1 VPAPPRL
8 LAAPDR
14 PAKRYIWLLALVVAV
29 GLGGSLAISFTL
41 YRTAERQWVARADAS
56 AERLSTILL
65 GWIEES
71 YSPLSGLAGLV
82 ENSKKTQPD
91 EFLNA
96 FEGIESRAASFLLG
110 SAAMLERDEKGNW
123 ALSTSSGDFDYL
135 EKDSKDGF
143 TKLLPAIA
151 FAVARPNQFVLAPP
165 VETVDGKLMSPV
177 LIALARV
184 KTPTVLVGRLDYTI
198 LQGALTEAPTPKGF
212 YLTLKGK
219 FMDSSDIRTILQID
233 SSQAVREALATRAA
247 TGGADLEIVWRVTKE
262 YEEGP
267 AHGLAAITLGGGI
280 TTTLLVS
287 MFMAGLIRRNR
298 IINEKVDQAT
308 AALRRSGEEQTA
320 ILESATSGIAF
331 VKDGVI
337 VRGNAR
343 LDELFGFERGEQIG
357 QLTRIWYPDDVSHA
371 AGGEAVYEQIAR
383 GESHQREQR
392 LMRKGRELFWC
403 RLSGRAVDARD
414 LSQGT
419 VWMLEDVTQQKA
431 AEEALQQA
439 HELVRHAFGRYVSEE
454 VAESLLRAPE
464 SLELGGEERE
474 TTILMSDLRGFT
486 AMASRLTPHEVIEVL
501 NLYLEAMVDVIGR
514 YQGTIDEI
522 IGDAILVIF
531 GAPVSCDDHADRAV
545 ACGLAMHL
553 AMRDVNQRLVAKG
566 AAELE
571 MGIGVH
577 TGRVI
582 VGNIGSLRRTK
593 YAAVG
598 SNVNL
603 AGRIESFTVG
613 GQLLISEDTR
623 RNVKAPLRID
633 KQFQV
638 EPKGAAGSVLLF
650 EIGAIGD
657 PFDLSL
663 PSRSKPLRPLVPP
676 LPIRF
681 TTLEESF
688 PGRTVHEGH
697 LTEVSDL
704 EARVQSPL
712 ALAVLSNLKI
722 TVSETPQGNPA
733 GDIYG
738 KVLESVAETPG
749 CARIWFTSISPEF
762 KTWLSAATAGGV

>member
-1 VPAPPRL
+1 MPPAHPRL
-8 LAAPDR
+8 DAAPDQR
-14 PAKRYIWLLALVVAV
+14 ARRYTWLLALVIAV
-29 GLGGSLAISFTL
+29 GLGGSLAISYTL
-41 YRTAERQWVARADAS
+41 YRTAERQWIARADSS
-56 AERLSTILL
+56 AERLSTMLL

-82 ENSKKTQPD
+82 ENSKKTEPD

-96 FEGIESRAASFLLG
+96 FEGIESRVTTFVLG
-110 SAAMLERDEKGNW
+110 SAAMLERDAKGKW
-123 ALSTSSGDFDYL
+123 ALSISSGDFDYL
-135 EKDSKDGF
+135 EKDAKDGF
-143 TKLLPAIA
+143 SKLLPAIE
-151 FAVARPNQFVLAPP
+151 FAMARPNQFVLAPP
-165 VETVDGKLMSPV
+165 VETVGGKLMSPV
-177 LIALARV
+177 LIALTKV
-184 KTPTVLVGRLDYTI
+184 KTPTVLVGRLDYTT

-219 FMDSSDIRTILQID
+219 FMETPDVRTILQID
-233 SSQAVREALATRAA
+233 SPQAVREKLTTRAA
-247 TGGADLEIVWRVTKE
+247 TGGADLEIVWQVTKE
-262 YEEGP
+262 YENGP
-267 AHGLAAITLGGGI
+267 AYGFAANTLVGGI
-280 TTTLLVS
+280 TTTLLFG

-298 IINEKVDQAT
+298 VINEKVDQAT
-308 AALRRSGEEQTA
+308 AALRHSGEEQTA

-357 QLTRIWYPDDVSHA
+357 HPTRIWYPDDASHA
-371 AGGEAVYEQIAR
+371 AGGGAVYEQIAR
-383 GESHQREQR
+383 GESHQREQQ
-392 LMRKGRELFWC
+392 LMRKGGELFWC
-403 RLSGRAVDARD
+403 RLSGRAVDAGD

-431 AEEALQQA
+431 AAEARRQA

-464 SLELGGEERE
+464 GLELGGEERE

-486 AMASRLTPHEVIEVL
+486 SMAARLTPHEVIEVL
-501 NLYLEAMVDVIGR
+501 NLYLEAMVDVIDR

-522 IGDAILVIF
+522 VGDAILVIF
-531 GAPVSCDDHADRAV
+531 GAPVSCDDDADKAV
-545 ACGLAMHL
+545 ACGLAMQL

-566 AAELE
+566 ASELE

-623 RNVKAPLRID
+623 GKVKAPLRID

-638 EPKGAAGSVLLF
+638 EPKGTTSSVLLF
-650 EIGAIGD
+650 EIGAIGG
-657 PFDLSL
+657 PFDLSVL
-663 PSRSKPLRPLVPP
+663 SRSKPLRPLASP

-681 TTLEESF
+681 TTLEGKF
-688 PGRTVHEGH
+688 AGRTVHEGH

-704 EARVQSPL
+704 EASVQSPL
-712 ALAVLSNLKI
+712 ALAVRSNLKI
-722 TVSETPQGNPA
+722 TVSETPQGNPS

-749 CARIWFTSISPEF
+749 RARIWFTSISPELR
-762 KTWLSAATAGGV
+762 TWLSALG

>member
-1 VPAPPRL
+1 MPPAPPRL
-8 LAAPDR
+8 DAAPDQR
-14 PAKRYIWLLALVVAV
+14 TRRYTWLLALVIAV
-29 GLGGSLAISFTL
+29 GLGGSLAIGYTL
-41 YRTAERQWVARADAS
+41 YRTAERQWIARADSS
-56 AERLSTILL
+56 AQRLSAILL

-82 ENSKKTQPD
+82 ENSKTTEPD

-96 FEGIESRAASFLLG
+96 FESIESRVTTFLLG
-110 SAAMLERDEKGNW
+110 SAAMLERDAKGKW
-123 ALSTSSGDFDYL
+123 MLSISSGDFDYL
-135 EKDSKDGF
+135 EKDAKDGF
-143 TKLLPAIA
+143 STLLPAIE
-151 FAVARPNQFVLAPP
+151 FAMARPNQFVLAPP
-165 VETVDGKLMSPV
+165 VETVGGMLMSPV
-177 LIALARV
+177 LIALAKV
-184 KTPTVLVGRLDYTI
+184 KTPTVLVGSLDYTS

-219 FMDSSDIRTILQID
+219 FMATPDIRTILQID
-233 SSQAVREALATRAA
+233 APQAVREKPATRAA

-262 YEEGP
+262 YENGP
-267 AHGLAAITLGGGI
+267 AYGFAAITLVGGI
-280 TTTLLVS
+280 TTTLLFG
-287 MFMAGLIRRNR
+287 MLMAGLIRRNR
-298 IINEKVDQAT
+298 VINEKVDQAT

-331 VKDGVI
+331 VKDRVI

-357 QLTRIWYPDDVSHA
+357 QPTRIWYLDDAGHA
-371 AGGEAVYEQIAR
+371 AGGGAVYEQIAR
-383 GESHQREQR
+383 GESHQREQQ
-392 LMRKGRELFWC
+392 LTRKGGELFWC
-403 RLSGRAVDARD
+403 RLSGRAVDAGD

-419 VWMLEDVTQQKA
+419 VWMLEDVTQHKA
-431 AEEALQQA
+431 AEEALA
-439 HELVRHAFGRYVSEE
+439 HAHALVRHAFGRYVSEE

-486 AMASRLTPHEVIEVL
+486 AMAARLTPHEVIEVL

-531 GAPVSCDDHADRAV
+531 GAPVSCDDHADKAV
-545 ACGLAMHL
+545 ACGLAMQL

-566 AAELE
+566 ASELE
-571 MGIGVH
+571 MGIGIH

-623 RNVKAPLRID
+623 GKVKAPLRID

-650 EIGAIGD
+650 EIGAIGG

-663 PSRSKPLRPLVPP
+663 PSRSKPLRPLAPP

-681 TTLEESF
+681 TILEESF
-688 PGRTVHEGH
+688 VGRTVHEGH
-697 LTEVSDL
+697 LTEVSEL
-704 EARVQSPL
+704 EASVQSPL

-722 TVSETPQGNPA
+722 TVSETPQGSPA

-749 CARIWFTSISPEF
+749 RTRIWFTSISPELR
-762 KTWLSAATAGGV
+762 TWLSALG

>member
-1 VPAPPRL
+1 MPLAPPLDAVPEQR
-8 LAAPDR
+8 AR
-14 PAKRYIWLLALVVAV
+14 RYTWLLAFVIAV
-29 GLGGSLAISFTL
+29 GLGGSLSISYTL
-41 YRTAERQWVARADAS
+41 YRTAERQWIAHADSS
-56 AERLSTILL
+56 AERLSTVLL
-65 GWIEES
+65 GWIQES
-71 YSPLSGLAGLV
+71 YSTLSGLAALV
-82 ENSKKTQPD
+82 ENSQKTEPE

-96 FEGIESRAASFLLG
+96 FEGIESRDTTFLLG
-110 SAAMLERDEKGNW
+110 SAAMLERNASGKW
-123 ALSTSSGDFDYL
+123 APAITSGDFNYI
-135 EKDSKDGF
+135 EKDAKDGF
-143 TKLLPAIA
+143 SKLLPAIE
-151 FAVARPNQFVLAPP
+151 FAMAQPNQFVLAPP

-177 LIALARV
+177 LIALTKV
-184 KTPTVLVGRLDYTI
+184 KTPTVLVGSLDYTT
-198 LQGALTEAPTPKGF
+198 LQGALIEAPTPKGF

-219 FMDSSDIRTILQID
+219 FMATPDVLTILQSD
-233 SSQAVREALATRAA
+233 SRRADREKLATRAA
-247 TGGADLEIVWRVTKE
+247 TGGADLEIVWRVTEE
-262 YEEGP
+262 YENGP
-267 AHGLAAITLGGGI
+267 AYGLAAATLAGGI
-280 TTTLLVS
+280 TTTLLFGVL
-287 MFMAGLIRRNR
+287 MAGLIRRNR
-298 IINEKVDQAT
+298 IINEKVDRAT

-343 LDELFGFERGEQIG
+343 LDELFGFRRGEQVG
-357 QLTRIWYPDDVSHA
+357 QLTRIWYSDDASHA
-371 AGGEAVYEQIAR
+371 AGGGAVDDQIAR
-383 GESHQREQR
+383 GESHQREQQLVR
-392 LMRKGRELFWC
+392 QGGEPFWC
-403 RLSGRAVDARD
+403 RLSGRAVDAGD

-419 VWMLEDVTQQKA
+419 VWILEDVTQHKV
-431 AEEALQQA
+431 AEEALRQA

-474 TTILMSDLRGFT
+474 ATILMSDLRGFT
-486 AMASRLTPHEVIEVL
+486 AMAERLTPHEVIDVL

-514 YQGTIDEI
+514 YHGTIDEI

-531 GAPVSCDDHADRAV
+531 GAPVSCDDHADKAV
-545 ACGLAMHL
+545 ACGLAMQL

-566 AAELE
+566 ASELE

-623 RNVKAPLRID
+623 GKVKAPLRIE

-638 EPKGAAGSVLLF
+638 EPKGVASSVRLL
-650 EIGAIGD
+650 EIGAIGGR
-657 PFDLSL
+657 FDLSL
-663 PSRSKPLRPLVPP
+663 PSRSKPLRPLATP

-688 PGRTVHEGH
+688 AGRTVHEGH

-704 EARVQSPL
+704 EASVQAPH

-722 TVSETPQGNPA
+722 TVSESPQGNPA

-738 KVLESVAETPG
+738 KVLESVADTPG
-749 CARIWFTSISPEF
+749 HARIWFTSISPEF
-762 KTWLSAATAGGV
+762 RTWLNALG

>member
-1 VPAPPRL
+1 MSPAPPRL
-8 LAAPDR
+8 HAPPDR
-14 PAKRYIWLLALVVAV
+14 RARRYTWLLALVIAV
-29 GLGGSLAISFTL
+29 GLGGSLSISYAL
-41 YRTAERQWVARADAS
+41 YRTAERHWVASADSS

-82 ENSKKTQPD
+82 ENSRKTD
-91 EFLNA
+91 SNEFLNA
-96 FEGIESRAASFLLG
+96 FEGIESRVTTLLLG
-110 SAAMLERDEKGNW
+110 SAAMLERDANGQW

-135 EKDSKDGF
+135 QKDAKAGF
-143 TKLLPAIA
+143 TKLLPAIE
-151 FAVARPNQFVLAPP
+151 FALARPNQFVLAPP

-177 LIALARV
+177 LIALAKV
-184 KTPTVLVGRLDYTI
+184 TAPTVLVGSLDYTT
-198 LQGALTEAPTPKGF
+198 LQGALAEAPTPKGF

-219 FMDSSDIRTILQID
+219 FMATPDSRTIIQID
-233 SSQAVREALATRAA
+233 SPQAVRETLATRAA

-262 YEEGP
+262 YEDGP
-267 AHGLAAITLGGGI
+267 AYGFAAITLAGGI
-280 TTTLLVS
+280 TTTLLFG

-337 VRGNAR
+337 VRGNPR
-343 LDELFGFERGEQIG
+343 LDELFGFKRGEQIG
-357 QLTRIWYPDDVSHA
+357 QLTRIWYPDDASHA
-371 AGGEAVYEQIAR
+371 AGGGAVYEQIAR

-392 LMRKGRELFWC
+392 LMRQGGELFWC
-403 RLSGRAVDARD
+403 RLSGRAVEAGD

-419 VWMLEDVTQQKA
+419 VWILEDVTQQKA
-431 AEEALQQA
+431 AEETLRQA

-464 SLELGGEERE
+464 GLELGGEERE
-474 TTILMSDLRGFT
+474 ITILMSDLRGFT
-486 AMASRLTPHEVIEVL
+486 ALAARLTPHEVIEVL

-522 IGDAILVIF
+522 IGDGILVIF
-531 GAPVSCDDHADRAV
+531 GAPVSCDDHADKAV
-545 ACGLAMHL
+545 ACGLAMQL
-553 AMRDVNQRLVAKG
+553 AMRAVNERLVATG
-566 AAELE
+566 ASELE

-582 VGNIGSLRRTK
+582 VGNIGSSRRTK

-603 AGRIESFTVG
+603 VGRIESFTIG

-623 RNVKAPLRID
+623 GKVKAPLRID

-638 EPKGAAGSVLLF
+638 EPKGAASSVRLF
-650 EIGAIGD
+650 DIGAIGG
-657 PFDLSL
+657 PFHLSL
-663 PSRSKPLRPLVPP
+663 PPRSKPLRQLAAP

-688 PGRTVHEGH
+688 SGRTVHDGH
-697 LTEVSDL
+697 LTDVSDL
-704 EARVQSPL
+704 EASVQSPL

-722 TVSETPQGNPA
+722 IVSRTPQGNPA
-733 GDIYG
+733 GEIYG
-738 KVLESVAETPG
+738 KVLESVVEAPG
-749 CARIWFTSISPEF
+749 RARVWFTSISPELR
-762 KTWLSAATAGGV
+762 TWLSALG

>member
-1 VPAPPRL
+1 MPPAPPRL
-8 LAAPDR
+8 AAAPDQR
-14 PAKRYIWLLALVVAV
+14 TRRYTWLLALVIAI
-29 GLGGSLAISFTL
+29 GLGGSLAISYTL
-41 YRTAERQWVARADAS
+41 YRTAERQWIARADSS
-56 AERLSTILL
+56 AERLSAMLL

-82 ENSKKTQPD
+82 ENSKKTEPD

-96 FEGIESRAASFLLG
+96 FEGIESRVTTFVLG
-110 SAAMLERDEKGNW
+110 SAAMLERDAKGKW
-123 ALSTSSGDFDYL
+123 ALSISSRDFDYL
-135 EKDSKDGF
+135 EKDAKDGF
-143 TKLLPAIA
+143 SRLLPAIE
-151 FAVARPNQFVLAPP
+151 FAMARPDQFVLAPP
-165 VETVDGKLMSPV
+165 VETAGGKLMSPV
-177 LIALARV
+177 LIALTKV
-184 KTPTVLVGRLDYTI
+184 KTPTVLVGRLDYTT
-198 LQGALTEAPTPKGF
+198 LQGVLTEAPTPKGF

-219 FMDSSDIRTILQID
+219 FMATPDVRTILQID
-233 SSQAVREALATRAA
+233 SPQAVREKLATRAA
-247 TGGADLEIVWRVTKE
+247 TGGADLEIVWQVTKE
-262 YEEGP
+262 YENGP
-267 AHGLAAITLGGGI
+267 AYGFAANTLVGGI
-280 TTTLLVS
+280 TTTLLFG

-298 IINEKVDQAT
+298 VIKENVDQAT
-308 AALRRSGEEQTA
+308 AALRHSGEEQTA

-337 VRGNAR
+337 VRSNAR

-357 QLTRIWYPDDVSHA
+357 HPTRIWYPDDASHA
-371 AGGEAVYEQIAR
+371 AGGGAVYEQIAR
-383 GESHQREQR
+383 GESHQREQQ
-392 LMRKGRELFWC
+392 LMRKGGELFWC
-403 RLSGRAVDARD
+403 RLSGRAVDAGD

-431 AEEALQQA
+431 AAEARRQA

-464 SLELGGEERE
+464 GLELGGEERE

-486 AMASRLTPHEVIEVL
+486 SMAARLTPNEVIEVL
-501 NLYLEAMVDVIGR
+501 NLYLEAMVDVIDR

-522 IGDAILVIF
+522 VGDAMLVIF
-531 GAPVSCDDHADRAV
+531 GAPVSCDDHADKAV
-545 ACGLAMHL
+545 ACGLAMQL

-566 AAELE
+566 ASELE

-603 AGRIESFTVG
+603 AGRIESFTIG
-613 GQLLISEDTR
+613 GQLLISDDTR
-623 RNVKAPLRID
+623 GKVKAPLRID

-638 EPKGAAGSVLLF
+638 EPKGAASSVLLF
-650 EIGAIGD
+650 EIGAIGG

-663 PSRSKPLRPLVPP
+663 PSRSKPLRPLAAP

-681 TTLEESF
+681 TTLEGKF
-688 PGRTVHEGH
+688 AGRTVHEGH

-704 EARVQSPL
+704 EASVQSSL
-712 ALAVLSNLKI
+712 VLAVRSNLKI
-722 TVSETPQGNPA
+722 TVSETPQGNPS

-738 KVLESVAETPG
+738 KVLESVTETPG
-749 CARIWFTSISPEF
+749 RARIWFTSISPELR
-762 KTWLSAATAGGV
+762 TWLSDLG